1 MKKTILFASTIILF
15 ILTLFSSC
23 KKKNDACETANTNGR
38 IIGYDPCRRY
48 DKVPLKDAG
57 FVIEIDNGTTKDTT
71 VKYGM
76 PENLFVF
83 QPSYI
88 DGSYSSYLFRPEVQ
102 DKFKIKFKYKYAAD
116 NEKTTVICD
125 GMVNTAHFDAAVK
138 GTEVF
143 LSCISVR

>member
-1 MKKTILFASTIILF
+1 MKNNILLSFTGTLLILILFF
-15 ILTLFSSC
+15 SC
-23 KKKNDACETANTNGR
+23 KKKSETCETANTSGR

-57 FVIEIDNGTTKDTT
+57 FVIEIDNGNTKDTAI
-71 VKYGM
+71 KYGM

-102 DKFKIKFKYKYAAD
+102 DKFKIKFKYRYAAD
-116 NEKTTVICD
+116 NEKTTVLCD
-125 GMVNTAHFDAAVK
+125 GMVNVADFNRAVK
-138 GTEVF
+138 GKEVF
-143 LSCISVR
+143 VSCISAR

>member
-1 MKKTILFASTIILF
+1 MKKNSLPAILVILLILILFF
-15 ILTLFSSC
+15 SC
-23 KKKNDACETANTNGR
+23 KKKNETCETANTNGR

-57 FVIEIDNGTTKDTT
+57 FVIEIDNGATKDTT

-76 PENLFVF
+76 PDNLFVF
-83 QPSYI
+83 QTSYI

-102 DKFKIKFKYKYAAD
+102 DKFKIKFKYRYAAD

-125 GMVNTAHFDAAVK
+125 GMVNTAPFYAAVK

-143 LSCISVR
+143 LSCISIR